1 MLDKA
6 TIKYHD
12 AEEEHPI
19 YSDTL
24 IIDIPLPEDYKHDV
38 HDVEDTLC
46 HLV

>member
-12 AEEEHPI
+12 AEKEEPI
-19 YSDTL
+19 YSDTE
-24 IIDIPLPEDYKHDV
+24 IIDIPLPADFKHNVSDV
-38 HDVEDTLC
+38 QETLC